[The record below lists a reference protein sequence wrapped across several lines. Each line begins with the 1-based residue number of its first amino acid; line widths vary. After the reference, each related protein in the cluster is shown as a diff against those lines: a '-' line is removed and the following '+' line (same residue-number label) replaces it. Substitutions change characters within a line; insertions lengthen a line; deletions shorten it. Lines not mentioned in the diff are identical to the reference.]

1 MLKPFIIVTGLVTLV
16 SGASLA
22 QTTTQPPSTSPP
34 SGSDS
39 RAIGPAPKSAEPV
52 TPGTSTTPGT
62 EHPSDA
68 QKSLESPSSGGGGSG
83 GGSGGSSK

>member
-1 MLKPFIIVTGLVTLV
+1 MLKPFIIVTGVVALI

-22 QTTTQPPSTSPP
+22 QTTSPSTSTPP
-34 SGSDS
+34 GSGS
-39 RAIGPAPKSAEPV
+39 RAIGPAPKSSEPV

-62 EHPSDA
+62 DRPNNA
-68 QKSLESPSSGGGGSG
+68 QKSLDSPSAGGSGGAG

>member
-22 QTTTQPPSTSPP
+22 QTTPPPSTSPP
-34 SGSDS
+34 SGSGS

-83 GGSGGSSK
+83 GGSGGSK

>member
-1 MLKPFIIVTGLVTLV
+1 MLKPFIIVTGLVTLI

-34 SGSDS
+34 SGSGS

-62 EHPSDA
+62 ERPNDA
-68 QKSLESPSSGGGGSG
+68 QKSLESPSSGGGGGSG
-83 GGSGGSSK
+83 GGGSK